1 MSALLLLSLALAG
14 SVAVSSVLGGRLR
27 RRTPAPLLVAVHAMS
42 LIGLGVFPILVG
54 ACLFVGGRDAAAHW
68 SAWDLAGG
76 ILAVGWA
83 AWAGWCLL
91 LAARRARRV
100 ELRGAAR
107 AVAGRILGPGG
118 EVVWVLPAATPL
130 AYTGGLVR
138 VRSVVSSGLLAG
150 LSDAEAGAVLAH
162 EVAHRRAGHA
172 RLLLWAGAV
181 ADAYRWCPPVQ
192 AVWSRLRGDV
202 EACADDAA
210 VAAVGRTALRKAVS
224 RVVLARAGAGAGA
237 GFGDVDTLRYRL
249 DRLRAPRAPPANRG
263 AMVTAAVAVA
273 TLGAVLAVAA
283 CRALSP
289 DPGWAALLG
298 CLAVMVLLVA
308 PTGSAPV
315 AHQAGRAEAPRHL
328 HLRICSSVGWHAPT
342 RSFPAPKD
350 TGP

>member
-14 SVAVSSVLGGRLR
+14 SVAGSSVLTGPLR
-27 RRTPAPLLVAVHAMS
+27 RRAPAPVLVAVHAMS

-54 ACLFVGGRDAAAHW
+54 ACLFVAGRDAGTRW
-68 SAWDLAGG
+68 SAWELTGG
-76 ILAVGWA
+76 ILAAGWA

-107 AVAGRILGPGG
+107 AVAGRMRAPGG
-118 EVVWVLPAATPL
+118 EVVWVLPSATPL

-138 VRSVVSSGLLAG
+138 VWSVVSSGLLAG

-181 ADAYRWCPPVQ
+181 ADAYRWLPPVQ

-202 EACADDAA
+202 EACADDVA
-210 VAAVGRTALRKAVS
+210 VAAAGPVALRTAVS
-224 RVVLARAGAGAGA
+224 RVVLARAAAGA
-237 GFGDVDTLRYRL
+237 GFGDADTLRYRL
-249 DRLRAPRAPPANRG
+249 DRLRAAQPPRTDWVAVVA
-263 AMVTAAVAVA
+263 AAVVVA
-273 TLGAVLAVAA
+273 ALGAVLAVAA

-298 CLAVMVLLVA
+298 CLAAMALLVA
-308 PTGSAPV
+308 PPV
-315 AHQAGRAEAPRHL
+315 VHRGCPAALRTTQA
-328 HLRICSSVGWHAPT
+328 SSSTAL
-342 RSFPAPKD
+342 
-350 TGP
+350 